1 MSRKSKDSNP
11 EDIQGLIVF
20 RDIKAQQ
27 TQSQKFVPVE
37 YEDQENKIKLSHML
51 EPFGANFFYSLL
63 IVNQSM
69 VPITE
74 VKIRIRF
81 PDFLK
86 LCRSDPPKVTI
97 DSDLPEDNEQQL
109 RIEFDLINA
118 MSQKQINTFFTP
130 LSLEEKG
137 EIRSYVTFVN
147 NTDFVRAL
155 DSDPVEIKFDPI
167 SFEPKILPSYEVKK
181 FLLLPG
187 IKKGV
192 KSIGIG
198 SELPFEV
205 NYLFY
210 QVEHTILGQNF
221 QLIAKDENKKIAW
234 YFATELVSGSDI
246 LIIGQINSNKVEW
259 LAASKNPNI
268 IITVLTNFVNQFSN
282 QLIIDNKVD
291 TLDQIF
297 SLECDYCGNILPY
310 FPEKGE
316 SIECTNCKYEKIIW
330 S

>member
-1 MSRKSKDSNP
+1 MNKRSKDNKP
-11 EDIQGLIVF
+11 EDIQGLVVF
-20 RDIKAQQ
+20 RDNKAQQ
-27 TQSQKFVPVE
+27 TESQKFAPVE
-37 YEDQENKIKLSHML
+37 YEDQENKIKLRHKL
-51 EPFGANFFYSLL
+51 EPFGANYFYSLL
-63 IVNQSM
+63 IINQSIA
-69 VPITE
+69 PITE

-86 LCRSDPPKVTI
+86 LCRSNPPKVTI
-97 DSDLPEDNEQQL
+97 DFDLPEENEKQL

-118 MSQKQINTFFTP
+118 KSQKQINTFFTP

-155 DSDPVEIKFDPI
+155 DSDPLEIKFDPV
-167 SFEPKILPSYEVKK
+167 SFEPKILPSYEVKN
-181 FLLLPG
+181 FLQLSD

-198 SELPFEV
+198 SEQPFEV

-210 QVEHTILGQNF
+210 QVEQTIMDQNF
-221 QLIAKDENKKIAW
+221 QLIAKDENKRIAW
-234 YFATELVSGSDI
+234 YFATELVSGNDI
-246 LIIGQINSNKVEW
+246 LVIGQINSNKVEW
-259 LAASKNPNI
+259 LVASKNSSI
-268 IITVLTNFVNQFSN
+268 ILIVLANFVNQFSN

-316 SIECTNCKYEKIIW
+316 SIECTNCKYEKVIW